1 MSGRKPLLR
10 TPRADGAG
18 PRARVVQG
26 PPEPPLLTAP
36 ESVVAVDL
44 GSNSFHLL
52 VARVANGVPTVVD
65 RLREQVQLAAGLDEE
80 ERLTRRARQ
89 RALECLERFGERLRN
104 LAPERVR
111 AVATSA
117 LRVARNAREFLADAE
132 RALGH
137 PIEVVAG
144 REEARLIYLGVS
156 HNLKDE
162 PGRRLVMDIGG
173 GSTECIL
180 GERFEPLLVDSL
192 EMGCIGFSRRYFPGG
207 AIRRRDYEEA
217 VLAARLEVRGA
228 ATRFRE
234 LGWQSAVGSS
244 GTISAVGQVLRG
256 NGWSEGGIPL
266 RGLAR
271 LADALV
277 DAGHVD
283 RLDLK
288 GLKEERRPVL
298 PGGVAILQA
307 LFEGF
312 GLDRIETSYGALRE
326 GVLFDLLGR
335 LQHEDA
341 RDRTI
346 RAFEERY
353 HVDRAQAG
361 RVEKTALGFLDQ
373 VAAAWKLDREE
384 GARFLSWAARLHEI
398 GLVLSFEGH
407 HRHGAYIVRNADM
420 PGFSK
425 DDQELLAT
433 LLGTHRRKLKRG
445 DFRHLP
451 ARVRETAIRLAVL
464 LRLAVRLHRS
474 RDAKPLPQVKLAA
487 HKGGIAVELPEGW
500 LDRNPLTRADLEA
513 EADRLEPLGL
523 DFQVNG

>member
-1 MSGRKPLLR
+1 MSGSKPSLR
-10 TPRADGAG
+10 TPRAAGAP
-18 PRARVVQG
+18 PRTRVEVR
-26 PPEPPLLTAP
+26 PPEPPPVTAP
-36 ESVVAVDL
+36 ETVAAVDL

-52 VARVANGVPTVVD
+52 VARVADGVPTVVD
-65 RLREQVQLAAGLDEE
+65 RLREQVQLAAGLDEDG
-80 ERLTRRARQ
+80 RLSRRIRQ
-89 RALECLERFGERLRN
+89 RALECLERFGQRLRA

-117 LRVARNAREFLADAE
+117 LRVARNAREFLAEAE

-156 HNLKDE
+156 HNLEDE
-162 PGRRLVMDIGG
+162 PGRRLVVDIGG

-192 EMGCIGFSRRYFPGG
+192 EMGCVGFSRRYFAGG
-207 AIRRRDYEEA
+207 AIRRRHHEEA

-244 GTISAVGQVLRG
+244 GTIRAVEQVLRAS
-256 NGWSEGGIPL
+256 GWSDGGIP
-266 RGLAR
+266 AR
-271 LADALV
+271 SLVRLVDALV

-283 RLDLK
+283 RLDLP
-288 GLKEERRPVL
+288 GLKEERRSVL
-298 PGGVAILQA
+298 PGGIAILQA
-307 LFEGF
+307 VLDGF
-312 GLDRIETSYGALRE
+312 GLERIETSYGALRE

-335 LQHEDA
+335 LHHEDA

-353 HVDRAQAG
+353 HVDRAQSE

-373 VAAAWKLDREE
+373 VAAEWKLDRED

-407 HRHGAYIVRNADM
+407 HRHGAYIVQNADM

-451 ARVRETAIRLAVL
+451 ARLRENAIRLAVL

-474 RDAKPLPQVKLAA
+474 RDAKPLPPVKLLARGDAA
-487 HKGGIAVELPEGW
+487 VVELPEGW
-500 LDRNPLTRADLEA
+500 LEKNPLTRTDLEA
-513 EADRLEPLGL
+513 EAERLAPLGIEL
-523 DFQVNG
+523 QVNG

>member
-1 MSGRKPLLR
+1 M
-10 TPRADGAG
+10 
-18 PRARVVQG
+18 
-26 PPEPPLLTAP
+26 TAP
-36 ESVVAVDL
+36 ESVAAVDL

-52 VARVANGVPTVVD
+52 VARVVNGVPTIVD
-65 RLREQVQLAAGLDEE
+65 RLREQVQLAAGMDEDG
-80 ERLTRRARQ
+80 RLTRRTRQ
-89 RALECLERFGERLRN
+89 RALESLERFGQRLRDV
-104 LAPERVR
+104 APERVR
-111 AVATSA
+111 AVGTSA
-117 LRVARNAREFLADAE
+117 LRAAGNAREFLAEAE

-156 HNLKDE
+156 HSLKDE
-162 PGRRLVMDIGG
+162 PGRRLVVDVGG

-192 EMGCIGFSRRYFPGG
+192 EMGCVVFTRRFFAGG
-207 AIRRRDYEEA
+207 AIRRRRYEEA
-217 VLAARLEVRGA
+217 VLAARLEVRSA
-228 ATRFRE
+228 ATRFKE
-234 LGWQSAVGSS
+234 LGWQGAVGSS
-244 GTISAVGQVLRG
+244 GTIAAVEQALREC
-256 NGWSEGGIPL
+256 GWSEGGITL
-266 RGLAR
+266 RGIGR
-271 LADALV
+271 LADRIV

-283 RLDLK
+283 RIDLPA
-288 GLKEERRPVL
+288 LKEERRAVL
-298 PGGVAILQA
+298 PGGLAILQA
-307 LFEGF
+307 VFEGF
-312 GLDRIETSYGALRE
+312 GLDRMETSYGALRE

-353 HVDRAQAG
+353 HADRAQAE
-361 RVEKTALGFLDQ
+361 RVERTALAFLEQ
-373 VAAAWKLDREE
+373 VAGPWKLDREE

-433 LLGTHRRKLKRG
+433 LIGAHRRKLRRA

-451 ARVRETAIRLAVL
+451 GRVRDAAVHLAVL
-464 LRLAVRLHRS
+464 LRLAVRFHRS
-474 RDAKPLPQVKLAA
+474 RAATPLPDVKLMA
-487 HKGGIAVELPEGW
+487 HKGGLVVELPEGW
-500 LDRNPLTRADLEA
+500 LEKNPLTRTDLEA
-513 EADRLEPLGL
+513 ESERVAPLGL

>member
-1 MSGRKPLLR
+1 
-10 TPRADGAG
+10 
-18 PRARVVQG
+18 
-26 PPEPPLLTAP
+26 LTAP
-36 ESVVAVDL
+36 ETVAAVDL

-89 RALECLERFGERLRN
+89 RALECLERFGQRLAN

-117 LRVARNAREFLADAE
+117 LRVAKNAREFLSDAE
-132 RALGH
+132 SALGH

-156 HNLKDE
+156 HNLEDQ

-192 EMGCIGFSRRYFPGG
+192 EMGCVAFSRRYFSGG

-217 VLAARLEVRGA
+217 VLAARLEVRGV
-228 ATRFRE
+228 ATRFKAM
-234 LGWQSAVGSS
+234 GWQSAVGSS
-244 GTISAVGQVLRG
+244 GTISAVEQVLRE
-256 NGWSEGGIPL
+256 NGWSESGIQE

-271 LADALV
+271 LAEALV

-283 RLDLK
+283 RIDLK
-288 GLKEERRPVL
+288 GLKEERRHVL
-298 PGGVAILQA
+298 PGGLAILQA

-312 GLDRIETSYGALRE
+312 GLDKIDTSYGALRE

-335 LQHEDA
+335 LHHEDA

-353 HVDRAQAG
+353 HVDRAQAE
-361 RVEKTALGFLDQ
+361 RVEKTALDFLGQ
-373 VAAAWKLDREE
+373 TSAAWKLDREE
-384 GARFLSWAARLHEI
+384 GARFLSWAARLHEV
-398 GLVLSFEGH
+398 GLVLSFEGY

-433 LLGTHRRKLKRG
+433 LLGTHRRKLKNA

-451 ARVRETAIRLAVL
+451 ARVRETAVRLAVL
-464 LRLAVRLHRS
+464 LRLAVRFHRS
-474 RDAKPLPQVKLAA
+474 RSLAPLPAIRLLAT
-487 HKGGIAVELPEGW
+487 KGGLAIELPEGW
-500 LDRNPLTRADLEA
+500 LDKNPLTRTDLEA
-513 EADRLEPLGL
+513 EASRLKPLL

>member
-1 MSGRKPLLR
+1 MSGRKLPL
-10 TPRADGAG
+10 RA
-18 PRARVVQG
+18 PRARVAAR

-36 ESVVAVDL
+36 ESVAAVDL

-65 RLREQVQLAAGLDEE
+65 RLREQIQLAAGLDEE
-80 ERLTRRARQ
+80 QRLTRRMRQ
-89 RALECLERFGERLRN
+89 RALECLERFGQRLRN
-104 LAPERVR
+104 LAPDRVR

-117 LRVARNAREFLADAE
+117 IRVAKNAREFLAEAE
-132 RALGH
+132 RTLGH

-162 PGRRLVMDIGG
+162 PGRRLVVDIGG

-180 GERFEPLLVDSL
+180 GERFDPLLVDSL
-192 EMGCIGFSRRYFPGG
+192 EMGCVGFSRRFFPGG
-207 AIRRRDYEEA
+207 AIRRRAFEEA
-217 VLAARLEVRGA
+217 VLAARLEVRGV

-244 GTISAVGQVLRG
+244 GTISAVEQVLRE
-256 NGWSEGGIPL
+256 NGWSEGGITK

-271 LADALV
+271 LEDALF

-283 RLDLK
+283 KLELK
-288 GLKEERRPVL
+288 GLKEERRAVL
-298 PGGVAILQA
+298 PGGVAILEA

-312 GLDRIETSYGALRE
+312 NLDRLETSYGALRE

-353 HVDRAQAG
+353 HVDRAQAE
-361 RVEKTALGFLDQ
+361 RVERAALDLLDQ
-373 VAAAWKLDREE
+373 VAGPWKLDREE
-384 GARFLSWAARLHEI
+384 SARFLSWAARLHEI

-407 HRHGAYIVRNADM
+407 HRHGAYIVQNADM

-433 LLGTHRRKLKRG
+433 LVGTHRRKLKRG

-451 ARVRETAIRLAVL
+451 ARVRETAVRLSVL
-464 LRLAVRLHRS
+464 LRLAVRFHRS
-474 RDAKPLPQVKLAA
+474 RDAKSLPDVKLQA
-487 HKGGIAVELPEGW
+487 HKGGLVVELPEGW
-500 LDRNPLTRADLEA
+500 LDRNPLTRTDLEA
-513 EADRLEPLGL
+513 ESDRLSSFM

>member
-1 MSGRKPLLR
+1 M
-10 TPRADGAG
+10 
-18 PRARVVQG
+18 
-26 PPEPPLLTAP
+26 TAP
-36 ESVVAVDL
+36 ESVAAVDL

-52 VARVANGVPTVVD
+52 VARVANGVPTIVD
-65 RLREQVQLAAGLDEE
+65 RLREQVQIAAGLDED
-80 ERLTRRARQ
+80 ERLARRARQ
-89 RALECLERFGERLRN
+89 RALECLERFGQRLRD
-104 LAPERVR
+104 LAPDRVR
-111 AVATSA
+111 AVATNT
-117 LRVARNAREFLADAE
+117 LRVARNAREFLTEAE

-162 PGRRLVMDIGG
+162 PGRRLVVDIGG

-192 EMGCIGFSRRYFPGG
+192 EMGCVGFSRRFFQGG
-207 AIRRRDYEEA
+207 AIRRRRFEEA
-217 VLAARLEVRGA
+217 VLAARLEVRGV
-228 ATRFRE
+228 ATRFKAM
-234 LGWQSAVGSS
+234 GWQSAVGSS
-244 GTISAVGQVLRG
+244 GTISAVEQVLRG
-256 NGWSEGGIPL
+256 SGWSDGGIPA

-271 LADALV
+271 LADALI
-277 DAGHVD
+277 DLGHVD
-283 RLDLK
+283 RFDLK
-288 GLKEERRPVL
+288 GLKEERRAVL

-307 LFEGF
+307 VFQGF
-312 GLDRIETSYGALRE
+312 GLDRLDTSYGALRE

-353 HVDRAQAG
+353 HVDRAQAE
-361 RVEKTALGFLDQ
+361 RVEGTALGFLDQ
-373 VAAAWKLDREE
+373 AAGAWKLDREE

-433 LLGTHRRKLKRG
+433 LLATHRRRFRRA

-451 ARVRETAIRLAVL
+451 ARTREVAVRLAVI

-474 RDAKPLPQVKLAA
+474 RNAAPLPQVKLAA
-487 HKGGIAVELPEGW
+487 HKGGVAVELPEGW

-513 EADRLEPLGL
+513 EAERLESFGL

>member
-1 MSGRKPLLR
+1 MLR
-10 TPRADGAG
+10 VPRAPGTRSRTSVA
-18 PRARVVQG
+18 PL
-26 PPEPPLLTAP
+26 PPEPPLMTAP
-36 ESVVAVDL
+36 ESVAAVDL

-89 RALECLERFGERLRN
+89 RALECLERFGQRLRN

-117 LRVARNAREFLADAE
+117 LRVARNARDFLAEAE
-132 RALGH
+132 SALGH

-162 PGRRLVMDIGG
+162 PGRRLVVDIGG

-192 EMGCIGFSRRYFPGG
+192 EMGCVGFSRRYFPGG
-207 AIRRRDYEEA
+207 AIRRRGYEEA
-217 VLAARLEVRGA
+217 VLAARLEVRGV

-244 GTISAVGQVLRG
+244 GTINAVEQVLRE
-256 NGWSEGGIPL
+256 NNWSERGIPL
-266 RGLAR
+266 RGIAR
-271 LADALV
+271 LVDALV
-277 DAGHVD
+277 DRGHVD
-283 RLDLK
+283 RLDLP
-288 GLKEERRPVL
+288 GLKEERRAVL
-298 PGGVAILQA
+298 PGGLAILQA
-307 LFEGF
+307 LLEGF
-312 GLDRIETSYGALRE
+312 GLDRLETSYGALRE

-335 LQHEDA
+335 LHHEDA

-353 HVDRAQAG
+353 HVDRAQAE
-361 RVEKTALGFLDQ
+361 RVEGTALGFLDQ

-407 HRHGAYIVRNADM
+407 HRHGAYIVLNADM

-451 ARVRETAIRLAVL
+451 PRVREIAVRLAVL

-474 RDAKPLPQVKLAA
+474 RDAKALPPVKLAA
-487 HKGGIAVELPEGW
+487 HAEGVVVELPEGW
-500 LDRNPLTRADLEA
+500 LDKNPLTRADLEA
-513 EADRLEPLGL
+513 EANRLEPLGL

>member
-1 MSGRKPLLR
+1 M
-10 TPRADGAG
+10 T
-18 PRARVVQG
+18 
-26 PPEPPLLTAP
+26 EP
-36 ESVVAVDL
+36 ESVAAVDF

-52 VARVANGVPTVVD
+52 VARVTNGVPTIVD
-65 RLREQVQLAAGLDEE
+65 RLREPIQLASGLDDEG
-80 ERLTRRARQ
+80 RLTRRARQ
-89 RALECLERFGERLRN
+89 RALECIERFGQRLRN
-104 LAPERVR
+104 LAPHRVR
-111 AVATSA
+111 AVGTSA
-117 LRVARNAREFLADAE
+117 LREAKNAREFLAEAE

-162 PGRRLVMDIGG
+162 PGRRLVVDIGG

-207 AIRRRDYEEA
+207 AIRRRRYDEA

-228 ATRFRE
+228 AARFRE
-234 LGWQSAVGSS
+234 LGWQGAVGSS
-244 GTISAVGQVLRG
+244 GTISAVEQALRG
-256 NGWSEGGIPL
+256 SGWSDGGITA
-266 RGLAR
+266 RGLGR
-271 LADALV
+271 LV
-277 DAGHVD
+277 DRIVDLGHVD
-283 RLDLK
+283 RLDLP

-298 PGGVAILQA
+298 PGGLAILQA
-307 LFEGF
+307 VFEGF
-312 GLDRIETSYGALRE
+312 GLDRMETSYGALRE

-353 HVDRAQAG
+353 HADRAQAE
-361 RVEKTALGFLDQ
+361 RVEKAALAFLEQ
-373 VAAAWKLDREE
+373 VAGTWKLDREE

-407 HRHGAYIVRNADM
+407 HRHGAYIVQNADM

-433 LLGTHRRKLKRG
+433 LIGTHRRKLRRV
-445 DFRHLP
+445 DFRHLS
-451 ARVRETAIRLAVL
+451 ARTRETAIHLAVL
-464 LRLAVRLHRS
+464 LRLAVRFHRS
-474 RDAKPLPQVKLAA
+474 RAAIPLPAVKLMA
-487 HKGGIAVELPEGW
+487 HKSGLVVELPEGW
-500 LDRNPLTRADLEA
+500 LDKNPLTRTDLEA
-513 EADRLEPLGL
+513 EVERLAPLGV

>member
-1 MSGRKPLLR
+1 MS
-10 TPRADGAG
+10 
-18 PRARVVQG
+18 
-26 PPEPPLLTAP
+26 AP
-36 ESVVAVDL
+36 EGVAAVDL

-52 VARVANGVPTVVD
+52 VARVANGVPTIVD
-65 RLREQVQLAAGLDEE
+65 RLREQVQLAAGLDADG
-80 ERLTRRARQ
+80 RLTRRARQ
-89 RALECLERFGERLRN
+89 RALECLERFGQRLRD
-104 LAPERVR
+104 LSPERVR

-117 LRVARNAREFLADAE
+117 LRDARNAREFLAEAD

-162 PGRRLVMDIGG
+162 PGRRLVVDIGG

-192 EMGCIGFSRRYFPGG
+192 EMGCVAFSRRFFSGG
-207 AIRRRDYEEA
+207 AIRRRRYEEA

-228 ATRFRE
+228 ATRFKE
-234 LGWQSAVGSS
+234 LGWQGAVGSS
-244 GTISAVGQVLRG
+244 GTISAVEQAIRG
-256 NGWSEGGIPL
+256 SGWGDSGITV

-271 LADALV
+271 LADRIIDL
-277 DAGHVD
+277 GHVD
-283 RLDLK
+283 RLDLP

-298 PGGVAILQA
+298 PGGLAILQA

-312 GLDRIETSYGALRE
+312 GLDRMETSYGALRE

-353 HVDRAQAG
+353 HVDLAQAQ
-361 RVEKTALGFLDQ
+361 RVEKTALALLEQ
-373 VAAAWKLDREE
+373 VAGTWKLDREE

-420 PGFSK
+420 AGFSK

-433 LLGTHRRKLKRG
+433 LIGAHRRKLRRAE
-445 DFRHLP
+445 FRHLP
-451 ARVRETAIRLAVL
+451 PRARETAMRLAVL
-464 LRLAVRLHRS
+464 LRLAVRFHRS
-474 RDAKPLPQVKLAA
+474 RAATPLPAVKLLA
-487 HKGGIAVELPEGW
+487 HKGGLAVELPEGW
-500 LDRNPLTRADLEA
+500 LDRNPLTRTDLEA
-513 EADRLEPLGL
+513 EIERLEPLGFDL
-523 DFQVNG
+523 QING